1 MKTRVNKTHLSIAAL
16 MIASSF
22 ALSGCAQLIEKLR
35 GGDAGSDAAAAD
47 DSGAVAAD
55 ESDAAADTGDA
66 AAEAG
71 ATTAVTF
78 HAGDQ
83 IPTFNGDNAAATR
96 EINSQNYKTQL
107 VTLDQQVKAL
117 K

>member
-1 MKTRVNKTHLSIAAL
+1 MNAL
-16 MIASSF
+16 NQTKLAVVAFLITSTF
-22 ALSGCAQLIEKLR
+22 ALTGCGQLLEKLR
-35 GGDAGSDAAAAD
+35 GGGDAGSDAAASTD
-47 DSGAVAAD
+47 DSGATAD
-55 ESDAAADTGDA
+55 TSDAAADTGDA

-71 ATTAVTF
+71 ATTVTF

-83 IPTFNGDNAAATR
+83 IPTFNADQAAAAK

>member
-1 MKTRVNKTHLSIAAL
+1 MISASNQVKLSVAAF
-16 MIASSF
+16 MVASTF
-22 ALSGCAQLIEKLR
+22 ALTGCGQLIEKLR
-35 GGDAGSDAAAAD
+35 GGGDAGSDAAAAD
-47 DSGAVAAD
+47 AGAVAD
-55 ESDAAADTGDA
+55 TSDAGAESSDA

-71 ATTAVTF
+71 PTTVAF

-83 IPTFNGDNAAATR
+83 IPTPNADEAAAAR

>member
-1 MKTRVNKTHLSIAAL
+1 MKLPVSSVKVSVVAF
-16 MIASSF
+16 MITTTF
-22 ALSGCAQLIEKLR
+22 VLTGCGQLLEKLR
-35 GGDAGSDAAAAD
+35 GGGDAGSDAAAD
-47 DSGAVAAD
+47 DSGATVD
-55 ESDAAADTGDA
+55 TSDAGTDNGDA

-71 ATTAVTF
+71 ATTGVAF

-83 IPTFNGDNAAATR
+83 IPTFNADEAAAAK
-96 EINSQNYKTQL
+96 EINSQNYKSQL

>member
-1 MKTRVNKTHLSIAAL
+1 MSTLNQKKISIAVL
-16 MIASSF
+16 MISSAF
-22 ALSGCAQLIEKLR
+22 VMSGCGQLLDKLR
-35 GGDAGSDAAAAD
+35 GGSDAGSDAAAAD
-47 DSGAVAAD
+47 EDSGATD
-55 ESDAAADTGDA
+55 TSDAEADNGDA
-66 AAEAG
+66 SADAG
-71 ATTAVTF
+71 ATTAVF

-83 IPTFNGDNAAATR
+83 IPTFNADNAAAAK